1 MKGFI
6 LAAGLGTRLKPW
18 TDRHPK
24 ALVPVGGIPMLERVI
39 DKFHRSGITD
49 ITINCF
55 HFADQIKEFLLQ
67 KGWKVNIVDENP
79 LLLETGGAILNAASF
94 LEGDEPVLVH
104 NVDIL
109 SNANFNSLEQ
119 AHINSEAVATLLV
132 SERES
137 SRKLIFDPDRRLRGW
152 HSSATDEYRP
162 AGFTPDSQDSEL
174 AFSGIYIISPSIIKE
189 MHRKG
194 WEGKFSVMDFFLNTL
209 NELVYKGYNQQDLE
223 LIDIGK
229 PDSLNRANILFGKD

>member
-18 TDRHPK
+18 TERHPK

-39 DKFHRSGITD
+39 DKFHQSGITD

-67 KGWKVNIVDENP
+67 KGWKVNIVDETP

-119 AHINSEAVATLLV
+119 AHINSEVVATLLV
-132 SERES
+132 SDRAS

-152 HSSATDEYRP
+152 HSPATDEYRP
-162 AGFTPDSQDSEL
+162 AGFTPDSQDSDL
-174 AFSGIYIISPSIIKE
+174 AFSGIYVISPSIIEE
-189 MHRKG
+189 MRNKG
-194 WEGKFSVMDFFLNTL
+194 LFTPLSVPRDQLLCLPEPFTPAKGFSCSRQVS
-209 NELVYKGYNQQDLE
+209 
-223 LIDIGK
+223 
-229 PDSLNRANILFGKD
+229 P